1 MTSPSSEPDVST
13 VTVPLPGDIAFP
25 RDISGE
31 ATCRMPAYE
40 ALDTDELTELM
51 NIPQGVLAS
60 KQERDFVLAA
70 LLLRGRHM
78 NERSLR
84 RACRGWT
91 PFGQMPLRDFLLQ
104 QKVLPEE
111 TLARLEQEGQ
121 KWIQSLEQRS
131 SWNQFHTIARRTSQL
146 LEQIDPSGRV
156 AKVLGL
162 SQIPKRV
169 AGNECRE
176 FRSKF
181 RLLRKLGQG
190 GLGAVWLAI
199 DLSLNRY
206 VAVKEI
212 LGPGD
217 ERSPSHARFRRE
229 AEITGRLDHPNIVP
243 LHLLGTNEADGRLF
257 YVMRF
262 LGNETL
268 EDAIR
273 AYHER
278 REAGQETPLAFH
290 RLLTAFVNVC
300 QAIAYAHSR
309 KVIHRDLKPQNVALD
324 SFGQVIVLD
333 WGLAKVLG
341 MEDPAAE
348 QLGTSALHQD
358 SLDVT
363 MAGQVMGTPMYMA
376 PEQAAGRV
384 DDIDELTDV
393 YGLGAILFSILTGYA
408 PHELSQET
416 LAAGSAMG
424 ALLDVIIDQ
433 PVCAPRKLNPRIPP
447 ALEAICLKA
456 MARDRYLRY
465 ESASALSD
473 DLQRWLADEP
483 IVALQ
488 EPVSR
493 RVGRWMKAHR
503 FLSQFLGMLSLL
515 AVTAGAMGA
524 IQAYQGTVAAQQ
536 LRLQVMADD
545 TRELH
550 AKLTHEIQT
559 LSENARFM
567 ASLPPVQDV
576 LTSRRQK
583 EASQESDWTD
593 RLKRTFRGM
602 MDVNPSYTAVTYW
615 IDEADAKGKPIRTE
629 TPDSQ
634 RGPLRTDLTEFF
646 GRHLPGITA
655 LQRGEIYVGMPG
667 RITSLPTP
675 ASPSRSATVT
685 RRGFDQVGQCLVAGV
700 GVYDQGTDARVGGV
714 VIECDLERLLRDFLR
729 TASSQNVKLDLTD
742 ETGRIVMRF
751 SREEGLRSVPSG
763 EQQHSLEPGVQAF
776 FEKSGGKELLV
787 TAPGLAVA
795 KVPLSRDNPKAFMGL
810 IVRFPE

>member
-1 MTSPSSEPDVST
+1 MTPPSCDQDVSSA
-13 VTVPLPGDIAFP
+13 TVPGNGAVPIL
-25 RDISGE
+25 RDISGD
-31 ATCRMPAYE
+31 ATCRMPQYE
-40 ALDTDELTELM
+40 GLDATELADLLE
-51 NIPQGVLAS
+51 IPQGVLAS

-70 LLLRGRHM
+70 LLLRSRHM
-78 NERSLR
+78 NERALR

-91 PFGQMPLRDFLLQ
+91 PFGQMPLREFLLQ
-104 QKVLPEE
+104 RKVLPEE
-111 TLARLEQEGQ
+111 TLTRLEQEGE

-162 SQIPKRV
+162 SQIPKGV
-169 AGNECRE
+169 VGNEIRA
-176 FRSKF
+176 FRTQF

-190 GLGAVWLAI
+190 GLGTVWLAI

-212 LGPGD
+212 LGAGD
-217 ERSPSHARFRRE
+217 ARSPASARFRRE

-243 LHLLGTNEADGRLF
+243 LHQLGTNEADGKLF

-273 AYHER
+273 GYHER
-278 REAGQETPLAFH
+278 REAGQESTLAFH
-290 RLLTAFVNVC
+290 RLLTAFVSVC
-300 QAIAYAHSR
+300 QAVAYAHSR

-341 MEDPAAE
+341 MEDPAGE
-348 QLGTSALHQD
+348 QEGASVRQPD
-358 SLDVT
+358 NLDVT

-408 PHELSQET
+408 PHEMSQET
-416 LAAGSAMG
+416 LEPGSTMG
-424 ALLDVIIDQ
+424 SLLDVIIDQ
-433 PVCAPRKLNPRIPP
+433 PVCAPRKLNSKIPP

-456 MARDRYLRY
+456 MSRDRYRRY

-483 IVALQ
+483 IAAIQ
-488 EPVSR
+488 EPLSR
-493 RVGRWMKAHR
+493 RIGRWMKAHR
-503 FLSQFLGMLSLL
+503 FLSQFLGMLLLL

-524 IQAYQGTVAAQQ
+524 IQTYQGALAAQQ
-536 LRLQVMADD
+536 LRMQVVADD

-550 AKLTHEIQT
+550 AKLAHEIQT
-559 LSENARFM
+559 VSENARFM
-567 ASLPPVQDV
+567 ASLPPIQDV
-576 LTSRRQK
+576 LRARQEK
-583 EASQESDWTD
+583 DAAQEADWTN
-593 RLKRTFRGM
+593 RLKQTFRGM
-602 MDVNPSYTAVTYW
+602 MDVNASYTAVTYW
-615 IDEADAKGKPIRTE
+615 IDEPAAKGKPIRTE
-629 TPDSQ
+629 TPQSQ
-634 RGPLRTDLTEFF
+634 RGALRTDLTEFF
-646 GRHLPGITA
+646 GRHFPGIKG
-655 LQRGEIYVGMPG
+655 LVRGEIYVGMPG
-667 RITSLPTP
+667 RISPAALPPSLVP
-675 ASPSRSATVT
+675 AAESRG
-685 RRGFDQVGQCLVAGV
+685 GFDQVGRCLVAGV
-700 GVYDQGTDARVGGV
+700 GVYDSETEAKVGGV
-714 VIECDLERLLRDFLR
+714 VIECDLEKLLRDYLL
-729 TASSQNVKLDLTD
+729 TASSQNAKIDLTD

-751 SREEGLRSVPSG
+751 SREEGLRPVPNG
-763 EQQHSLEPGVQAF
+763 EQIHSLELGVQAF
-776 FEKSGGKELLV
+776 FEARNGKELMV
-787 TAPGLAVA
+787 SSPTLAMA

-810 IVRFPE
+810 IIHFPN